1 MSYCKLTIFFEM
13 AQQTQNTVNT
23 RFPVTAPC
31 APRTFRLHVPDALV
45 SLRQTGCAVAL
56 SGVLMAFPPSGF
68 AVEQPQVT
76 FPAPMEQRAR
86 LAFEEENKTHVSG
99 VDATVKNDTP
109 IIDLAHVFPPAKLL
123 SAQESLKA
131 LENETGWKVRVITRY
146 GPDQGP
152 GIEEIRSGWS
162 VDGKTVVIFLD
173 PSSPNILNFRFGP
186 QVQKILP
193 RPFFTE
199 LQSRYGNIYF
209 VRENGDQAAIQGAL
223 EALTVCMRKG
233 GCRVPPGLPQ
243 DQYYFTLGCA
253 VAGGLVLGA
262 ALRLEPQ
269 GFVQRQWIYG
279 LLFAPLWATLAINF
293 GIGPI
298 VSRTSDI
305 GPVAINVAATILAA
319 ALIKFYPQAAKATG
333 LTIDEPMNSD
343 WE

>member
-1 MSYCKLTIFFEM
+1 M
-13 AQQTQNTVNT
+13 AQQTRTTVDT
-23 RFPVTAPC
+23 CFQVTVPQ
-31 APRTFRLHVPDALV
+31 APRPFRLHVPDALV
-45 SLRQTGCAVAL
+45 RVRQAGCAVAL

-68 AVEQPQVT
+68 AVDQPQVT
-76 FPAPMEQRAR
+76 YPSYAPTEQRAQ
-86 LAFEEENKTHVSG
+86 LASEEENKAHVNG
-99 VDATVKNDTP
+99 TNAVKNDTP

-146 GPDQGP
+146 GPEQGP

-209 VRENGDQAAIQGAL
+209 VRENGEQAAIQGAL

-243 DQYYFTLGCA
+243 DQYFFTLGCA

-305 GPVAINVAATILAA
+305 GPVAINIAATVLAA
-319 ALIKFYPQAAKATG
+319 ALIKFYPQAARATG

>member
-1 MSYCKLTIFFEM
+1 MVHPTTPTTNASFNVTI
-13 AQQTQNTVNT
+13 
-23 RFPVTAPC
+23 
-31 APRTFRLHVPDALV
+31 PRIPGPIHIPDILAT
-45 SLRQTGCAVAL
+45 LRRSGCAMAI
-56 SGVLMAFPPSGF
+56 SGIMIIGTPSAI
-68 AVEQPQVT
+68 AVEQSQETIPPYSVV
-76 FPAPMEQRAR
+76 EQGR
-86 LAFEEENKTHVSG
+86 LASVGEEDLHG
-99 VDATVKNDTP
+99 VEVVRSDTP
-109 IIDLAHVFPPAKLL
+109 ILDLAHIFPPAKL
-123 SAQESLKA
+123 SAAQESLRA
-131 LENETGWKVRVITRY
+131 LENETGWKVRVLTRY

-152 GIEEIRSGWS
+152 GVDEIRSGWS

-209 VRENGDQAAIQGAL
+209 VRENGEQAAIQGSL

-243 DQYYFTLGCA
+243 DQYFFTLGCA

-269 GFVQRQWIYG
+269 GFVQRQWVYG

-293 GIGPI
+293 GIGPV
-298 VSRTSDI
+298 VSRTSDL
-305 GPVAINVAATILAA
+305 GPVAINVVATVCAA

-333 LTIDEPMNSD
+333 LTVDEPMNSD